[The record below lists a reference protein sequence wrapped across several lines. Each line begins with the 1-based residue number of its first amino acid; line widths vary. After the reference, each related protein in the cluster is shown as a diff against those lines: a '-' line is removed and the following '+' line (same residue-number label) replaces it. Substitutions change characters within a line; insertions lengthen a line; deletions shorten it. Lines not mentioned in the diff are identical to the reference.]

1 MNKRPT
7 QDVVLEG
14 CFPPPHLKPG
24 NIPLKP
30 FPMKA
35 AFLTSFYSH
44 TLLPNPFIKHCLAP
58 PSNNFSK
65 FLHNP
70 GMTLPSS
77 PGSSPTLLTMPSS
90 APVLLFAIPLP
101 AWCQRTFMLTP
112 LWNFIFYSFLTS
124 CKYSQNLD
132 FIVPQNFSI
141 IKILSSST
149 LFCAHTCLVSPV
161 LSSQSSSHFTLSAY
175 SLSHLFSYPRG
186 P

>member
-1 MNKRPT
+1 
-7 QDVVLEG
+7 
-14 CFPPPHLKPG
+14 
-24 NIPLKP
+24 
-30 FPMKA
+30 MKA

-65 FLHNP
+65 FLHSP

-101 AWCQRTFMLTP
+101 AWRQRTFMFTP

-161 LSSQSSSHFTLSAY
+161 LSSQSSSHFTLSAS
-175 SLSHLFSYPRG
+175 SLPHLFSYPRG